1 MAAFSIAAIEAR
13 GPAMAIAPLARL
25 TAAAALA
32 FLLAAPATAEPLKVR
47 IGWITVPT
55 SLSPL
60 LSMKPELARHLG
72 TSYAVEPVRFAGSS
86 QMTTALAAGD
96 LDIAELSYSS
106 FAFAVE
112 NGHMS
117 DLRVI
122 ADEIEDGVPGYY
134 STKYMVL
141 NDGPVKTI
149 DDLKGKVLATNVIGT
164 GTDIGMRA
172 MARRHGLEDKR
183 DYTIIEANYATMPAL
198 LFDRKADLI
207 TTILAFETDALRQKA
222 HPLFRLSDVMG
233 VSQIL
238 VLAARAPY
246 VDKNRAALADYMEDY
261 LRTLHWY
268 LDPAHHAEA
277 VKIVSD
283 FTKVPAAR
291 FEPWLLTKADQYRAP
306 DGRPNLPA
314 MQHDIDVQRQMGFLG
329 APIEIAKYADLSLV
343 AAADQRLAAEAKRN

>member
-1 MAAFSIAAIEAR
+1 MR
-13 GPAMAIAPLARL
+13 GLIC
-25 TAAAALA
+25 AALA
-32 FLLAAPATAEPLKVR
+32 LLLAAPASAEPLKIRVA
-47 IGWITVPT
+47 WITVPT
-55 SLSPL
+55 SLAPL
-60 LSMKPELARHLG
+60 LFAKPELARHMG
-72 TSYAVEPVRFAGSS
+72 TSYTVEPVRFAGSS

-172 MARRHGLEDKR
+172 MLRRHGFEDKR
-183 DYTIIEANYATMPAL
+183 DYTIIESNFANMQAL
-198 LFDRKADLI
+198 LFDHKADLI
-207 TTILAFETDALRQKA
+207 TTIGFFDTDALRQKA
-222 HPLFRLSDVMG
+222 HPLFQLRDVMG

-238 VLAARAPY
+238 ALAARAPY
-246 VDKNRAALADYMEDY
+246 IAKNRAALTDYMEDY
-261 LRTLHWY
+261 LRSLRWY
-268 LDPAHHAEA
+268 LGPAHHEEA
-277 VKIVSD
+277 VKIVAD
-283 FTKVPAAR
+283 FTKLPAAR
-291 FEPWLLTKADQYRAP
+291 FEPWLLTKGDQYRAP
-306 DGRPNLPA
+306 DGRPDLKA
-314 MQHDIDVQRQMGFLG
+314 MQHDIDVQRQMGFLA
-329 APIEIAKYADLSLV
+329 APIDVAKYADLSLV
-343 AAADQRLAAEAKRN
+343 ATADKRLAAEAKGN

>member
-1 MAAFSIAAIEAR
+1 M
-13 GPAMAIAPLARL
+13 PLVRML
-25 TAAAALA
+25 TAALLA
-32 FLLAAPATAEPLKVR
+32 FLLVAPASADPLKIRVA
-47 IGWITVPT
+47 WITVPT
-55 SLSPL
+55 SLAPIL
-60 LSMKPELARHLG
+60 FAKPELARHMG
-72 TSYAVEPVRFAGSS
+72 TSYTVEPVRFAGSS

-96 LDIAELSYSS
+96 LDIAEFSYSS

-172 MARRHGLEDKR
+172 MLRRHGLEDKR
-183 DYTIIEANYATMPAL
+183 DYTIIESNFATMQAL

-207 TTILAFETDALRQKA
+207 TTIAFFETDALREKA

-238 VLAARAPY
+238 SLAAREPY
-246 VDKNRAALADYMEDY
+246 IAKNRAALTDYMEDY
-261 LRTLHWY
+261 LRSLHWY

-277 VKIVSD
+277 VKIVAD
-283 FTKVPAAR
+283 FTKTPAAH
-291 FEPWLLTKADQYRAP
+291 FEPWLLTKGDQYRAP
-306 DGRPNLPA
+306 DGRPDLKA
-314 MQHDIDVQRQMGFLG
+314 MQHDIDVQRQMGFLP
-329 APIEIAKYADLSLV
+329 APIDIAKYADLSLV
-343 AAADQRLAAEAKRN
+343 TAADQRLAAQAKGN

>member
-1 MAAFSIAAIEAR
+1 MR
-13 GPAMAIAPLARL
+13 RL
-25 TAAAALA
+25 ISAALA
-32 FLLAAPATAEPLKVR
+32 LLLVAPASAEPLKIRVA
-47 IGWITVPT
+47 WITVPT
-55 SLSPL
+55 SLAPIL
-60 LSMKPELARHLG
+60 FAKPELARHMG
-72 TSYAVEPVRFAGSS
+72 ASYTVEPVRFAGSS

-172 MARRHGLEDKR
+172 MARRHGMEDKR
-183 DYTIIEANYATMPAL
+183 DYTIIESNFANMPAL

-207 TTILAFETDALRQKA
+207 TSIKAFETDALDAKA
-222 HPLFRLSDVMG
+222 HPLFLLRDVMG

-238 VLAARAPY
+238 SLAARKPY
-246 VDKNRAALADYMEDY
+246 IEENRAALTDYLEDY
-261 LRTLHWY
+261 LRSLHWY
-268 LDPAHHAEA
+268 LDPAHHEEA
-277 VKIVSD
+277 VKIVAA
-283 FTKVPAAR
+283 FAKVPAAR
-291 FEPWLLTKADQYRAP
+291 FEPWLLTTGDQYRAP
-306 DGRPNLPA
+306 DGRPNLTA
-314 MQHDIDVQRQMGFLG
+314 MQHDIDVQRQMGFLA
-329 APIEIAKYADLSLV
+329 APIDIAAYADLSLV
-343 AAADQRLAAEAKRN
+343 AAADQRLAAQAKEN